1 MDKTESEFIRR
12 SFAEYQVLIAT
23 ELARHPGGELDDV
36 DIALVRDLVN
46 QMRLMGRSGLRLAH
60 YEPGMVWGRQKP
72 IWINGG
78 PNLVKWIRNQQF
90 RPRVSAIADEAHR
103 LGMIP
108 APNQTVE
115 GGVAE
120 QRRQIT
126 APSEYTARS
135 LQNGRTALLGAVS
148 GNFLPAPPP
157 RAEAPSWLAM
167 FPSRDDGGPL
177 DVAIMTCLLHMSDAR
192 AVETIQNICRDRER
206 MERESTDNEIK
217 YTEKMKARRRREQNS
232 EDNPAVVMLRLW
244 REKRV

>member
-23 ELARHPGGELDDV
+23 ELARHPGGEMDDV

-46 QMRLMGRSGLRLAH
+46 QMRLMGRSGFRLAH

-90 RPRVSAIADEAHR
+90 RPKVSAIADEAHR

-108 APNQTVE
+108 APNQIVE

-135 LQNGRTALLGAVS
+135 LQNGRTALLGAVA

-157 RAEAPSWLAM
+157 RAEAPSWLGM

-192 AVETIQNICRDRER
+192 AVETIHNIVRERKRTDEDRER
-206 MERESTDNEIK
+206 QSVENATRAE
-217 YTEKMKARRRREQNS
+217 ARRRREQHA
-232 EDNPAVVMLRLW
+232 EDNPAVAMLNLW
-244 REKRV
+244 RQAHG